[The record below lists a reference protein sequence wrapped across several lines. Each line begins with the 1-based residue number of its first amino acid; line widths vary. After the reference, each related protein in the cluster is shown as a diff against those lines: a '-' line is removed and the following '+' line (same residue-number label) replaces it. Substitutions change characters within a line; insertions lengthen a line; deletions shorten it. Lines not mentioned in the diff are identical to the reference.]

1 MQGIF
6 QEVHSPTG
14 IESAVVCNFISAYE
28 ENVIISTANELQV
41 YKVKEEPSK
50 TFMECLMTFKVIEK
64 VVSMQPIKGSNCT
77 DYLLLSFREA
87 KLSIVQYDD
96 ETHDLKTI
104 CFHNYEQDHLRDI
117 RVHPTSSLPLIRSDP
132 ESRCAAALING
143 NRLAVIPISSN
154 HNHVVVGS
162 SYIINL
168 GSLNESLMN
177 VLDFQFLHG
186 YLEPTVAILHEP
198 VPTWAGRISVKKDSL
213 AMLLISLDLEQQ
225 TNPSVWTVNGLPFDA
240 FELLPIPQP
249 LGGVLVF
256 ATNSLI
262 YFNQNCPPLA
272 VSLNNIG
279 CATTNF
285 PMKLQ
290 EVGELTLDCCKF
302 CLIDYKQIFLTTKE
316 GELYVLSLLDD
327 NTNTVTGF
335 HFDKALTSVIAT
347 CICVVDKNYLF
358 LGSRLEKSNLLKFSK
373 NHLDEEERL
382 KCHSSNAFL
391 QDGDL
396 EEIQLYGR
404 KATKCRP
411 AQFRLEICDSF
422 LNIGPC
428 NHSIIGPSDF
438 VSEEFVDSVNRAVD
452 LVTISGFNKSGAI
465 SVLQRNIRPEI
476 VSSFNMADCTDMW
489 SVIVKDESEGGD
501 KMECDNDY
509 LSLMIVS
516 RLQSTLI
523 LKSGGQIAQL
533 DRTGFITKE
542 PTVFAGNLGGNKYI
556 VQVSKSRIR
565 LLQGTKCL
573 QTVSLDQGSS
583 VLSCSLADPYL
594 ALVTESNELLVV
606 SLEQEEKGNSFHL
619 VCKKS
624 LNTLKNVT
632 CASIYRDDSGLFC
645 GQTSSGSSTQERFDY
660 DVDMLDE
667 EEFLYGSSSHKNEE
681 MPFNVSSSTSNI
693 SSHWLITHQS
703 NGDLVIHSLPNLEM
717 KFKSAGFGNGHHVLY
732 NTLGDESYAQLSQN
746 EGTNV
751 REITLV
757 GLGNDNRRPHLLAII
772 NQDLV
777 IYEAF
782 RYMNPIATFHSEL
795 RFKKVTHISSAISDY
810 SDADQTRSG
819 PRLLRLFENISSLSG
834 VFLCGPRPRWIF
846 MTSRGI
852 LRLHPMT
859 FDGPIAAFSSF
870 HNGNCQN
877 GFTYLNSK
885 KDLRVSKL
893 YSDVIYD
900 SAWPLRV
907 VPLMGTPYQLAY
919 HMEKKVY
926 AVSISVP
933 KPCNKLPRIVT
944 DNELEIVQVDKED
957 KFLYPKVEN
966 FSLQF
971 YSGSSWELIPQ
982 CQFELDEFER
992 VTCLQI
998 ITLKSGGT
1006 KSGMKD
1012 YIVCGTT
1019 YSCTEDVPS
1028 KGRIILMDIIDVV
1041 PEPGAPLTRYK
1052 LKVEHTKEHKGG
1064 VSAVAGIQGHLVSA
1078 IGQKI
1083 YISQMKDGDMKVV
1096 AFIDAMIYVHSISVI
1111 KNLLLVGD
1119 VFKSVTLYRY
1129 QEDMK
1134 VLSIVSRDVKLRH
1147 INSVEYLVYK
1157 DNLHFLATDS
1167 SNNLLCFS
1175 YQPELRESARGQKL
1189 IQSGCFNIGSQV
1201 NSMFRIRCSSNH
1213 NEFVD
1218 HHTTYLSTLD
1228 GSIASVVPLQ
1238 DKIYRRLLMLQTVLT
1253 WNISHAAQLNPK
1265 AARYSDS
1272 TSIQP
1277 SILDGVL
1284 ISRFHELNFEEK
1296 KVVASRIGSTM
1307 EQIASDLLQIEI
1319 STSHF

>member
-14 IESAVVCNFISAYE
+14 IESALVCNFINAHE
-28 ENVIISTANELQV
+28 ENIIVSTANELQV
-41 YKVKEEPSK
+41 YKVREEPTKS
-50 TFMECLMTFKVIEK
+50 FMECLMTFKVTEK
-64 VVSMQPIKGSNCT
+64 IVSMEPIKGNNCT
-77 DYLLLSFREA
+77 DYLLLAFKEA

-117 RVHPTSSLPLIRSDP
+117 KVQYTSSLPLIRSDP

-143 NRLAVIPISSN
+143 NRLAVIPISIN
-154 HNHVVVGS
+154 HNQVVVGS
-162 SYIINL
+162 SYVVNL

-198 VPTWAGRISVKKDSL
+198 VPTWAGRIAVKKDSL
-213 AMLLISLDLEQQ
+213 AMLLISIDLEQQ
-225 TNPSVWTVNGLPFDA
+225 TNPSVWNINGLPFDA
-240 FELLPIPQP
+240 FELLSVPHP

-256 ATNSLI
+256 STNSLI
-262 YFNQNCPPLA
+262 YLNQNCPPLA
-272 VSLNNIG
+272 VSLNSIG

-290 EVGELTLDCCKF
+290 EIDELTLDCCKF
-302 CLIDYKQIFLTTKE
+302 CPIDYKQIFITTKE

-327 NTNTVTGF
+327 NASTVNGF
-335 HFDKALTSVIAT
+335 QFDKVLVSVMAT
-347 CICVVDKNYLF
+347 CICVLDKNYLF

-373 NHLDEEERL
+373 KHLDEKEQM
-382 KCHSSNAFL
+382 KCDSSN
-391 QDGDL
+391 DNEDL
-396 EEIQLYGR
+396 EEMNLYGR
-404 KATKCRP
+404 KARKCRP
-411 AQFRLEICDSF
+411 AQFTIEICDSF

-428 NHSIIGPSDF
+428 NQTIIGPSDIMK
-438 VSEEFVDSVNRAVD
+438 EEFADSANPAID
-452 LVTISGFNKSGAI
+452 LVTISGFNRNGAI

-476 VSSFNMADCTDMW
+476 VASFSMADCTDMW
-489 SVIVKDESEGGD
+489 SVIVKDESGGG
-501 KMECDNDY
+501 DNDY
-509 LSLMIVS
+509 LSLMIMN
-516 RLQSTLI
+516 RLRSTVI
-523 LKSGGQIAQL
+523 IKTGSQIAQL

-542 PTVFAGNLGGNKYI
+542 ATIFAGNLGGNKYI

-565 LLQGTKCL
+565 LMQGTKCL
-573 QTVSLDQGSS
+573 QTILLDQRSP
-583 VLSCSLADPYL
+583 VVSCASTDPYL
-594 ALVTESNELLVV
+594 ALLTESNELMIV
-606 SLEQEEKGNSFHL
+606 SLEKDETGNSFHL
-619 VCKKS
+619 VCNKTE
-624 LNTLKNVT
+624 NTLKNVT
-632 CASIYRDDSGLFC
+632 CISLYRDDSGIFC
-645 GQTSSGSSTQERFDY
+645 GQTFSSSSTQEEFDH
-660 DVDMLDE
+660 DIDMLDE
-667 EEFLYGSSSHKNEE
+667 EVFLYGNHKNEK
-681 MPFNVSSSTSNI
+681 MQIKPTASNK
-693 SSHWLITHQS
+693 SSHWLITHQR
-703 NGDLVIHSLPNLEM
+703 NGDLTIYSLPDLEL
-717 KFKSAGFGNGHHVLY
+717 KFKSPGFGNGHHVLY
-732 NTLGDESYAQLSQN
+732 NILGDESYRQLSQN
-746 EGTNV
+746 ESTNI
-751 REITLV
+751 REITV
-757 GLGNDNRRPHLLAII
+757 AGLGHNNLRPHLLVII

-782 RYMNPIATFHSEL
+782 SYANPSEPYHSEL
-795 RFKKVTHISSAISDY
+795 RFKKVTHVSSATSDCN
-810 SDADQTRSG
+810 DALLVRSG
-819 PRLLRLFENISSLSG
+819 PGLLRLFENVSSLSG
-834 VFLCGPRPRWIF
+834 VFLCGYRPLWIF

-859 FDGPIAAFSSF
+859 FDGPITAFSFF
-870 HNGNCQN
+870 HSGNCQN
-877 GFTYLNSK
+877 GFAYLNSK
-885 KDLRVSKL
+885 KQLQMSKL
-893 YSDVIYD
+893 YSDKIYD

-907 VPLMGTPYQLAY
+907 IPLMGTPYQLAY

-933 KPCNKLPRIVT
+933 KPCNKIPRIVK
-944 DNELEIVQVDKED
+944 DNELEIVQVDKEE
-957 KFLYPKVEN
+957 KFLYPKVDN

-971 YSGSSWELIPQ
+971 YSGSTWELIPQ
-982 CQFELDEFER
+982 CQFELDDFER

-1006 KSGMKD
+1006 KGGTKD

-1028 KGRIILMDIIDVV
+1028 KGRIIIMDVIDVV

-1064 VSAVAGIQGHLVSA
+1064 VSAMAGIQGHLVSA

-1083 YISQMKDGDMKVV
+1083 YISQMKDGDVKVV
-1096 AFIDAMIYVHSISVI
+1096 AFIDALIYVHSISVI

-1134 VLSIVSRDVKLRH
+1134 VLSIVSRDMKQRH
-1147 INSVEYLVYK
+1147 INSVEYLVDK

-1175 YQPELRESARGQKL
+1175 YHPELRESERGQKL
-1189 IQSGCFNIGSQV
+1189 IQSACFNIGSQV
-1201 NSMFRIRCSSNH
+1201 NSMFRMKCSSKH

-1218 HHTTYLSTLD
+1218 RHTTYLSTLD
-1228 GSIASVVPLQ
+1228 GSIGFVVPLQ

-1253 WNISHAAQLNPK
+1253 WNISHTAQLNPK
-1265 AARYSDS
+1265 AARYSES
-1272 TSIQP
+1272 TSNQP

-1284 ISRFHELNFEEK
+1284 ISRFHELTFEEK
-1296 KVVASRIGSTM
+1296 KMIASRIGSSM
-1307 EQIASDLLQIEI
+1307 EQIASDLLQIEL